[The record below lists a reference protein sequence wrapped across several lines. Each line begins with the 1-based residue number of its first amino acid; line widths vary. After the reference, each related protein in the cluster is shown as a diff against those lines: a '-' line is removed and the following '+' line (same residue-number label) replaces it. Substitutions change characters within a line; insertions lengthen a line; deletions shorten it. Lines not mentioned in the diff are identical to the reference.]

1 MYYYIIFFTIPN
13 FSNKINMRKD
23 INIIVFVLATPCNF
37 ITDKIVEILVNLG
50 QIGGSMMGAAIGL
63 LGGLYYGGMISKVQ
77 STFSTIAISE
87 NISIRND
94 IKILEK
100 DLEKMGL
107 KLVKK
112 TGMGRTIEGEDE

>member
-1 MYYYIIFFTIPN
+1 MYYYIIFFTISN

-23 INIIVFVLATPCNF
+23 INIIVFILAMPCNF

-63 LGGLYYGGMISKVQ
+63 LGGLDYGGMISKVQ

-87 NISIRND
+87 NISIRKD
-94 IKILEK
+94 MKILEK

>member
-1 MYYYIIFFTIPN
+1 
-13 FSNKINMRKD
+13 MRKD
-23 INIIVFVLATPCNF
+23 INIIVFVLVTPCNF
-37 ITDKIVEILVNLG
+37 ITNKIVEILVNLG

-87 NISIRND
+87 NISIRKD
-94 IKILEK
+94 MKILEK

>member
-63 LGGLYYGGMISKVQ
+63 LGGLDYGGMISKVQ

-94 IKILEK
+94 MKILEK

-112 TGMGRTIEGEDE
+112 TGMWRTIEGEDE

>member
-50 QIGGSMMGAAIGL
+50 QIGGSMMGSAIGL
-63 LGGLYYGGMISKVQ
+63 LGGLDYGGMISKVQ

-94 IKILEK
+94 MKILEK

-112 TGMGRTIEGEDE
+112 TGIGRTIECEDE

>member
-1 MYYYIIFFTIPN
+1 MYYYIIFFTISN

-37 ITDKIVEILVNLG
+37 ITNKIVEILVNLG

-87 NISIRND
+87 NISIRKD
-94 IKILEK
+94 MKILEK

>member
-63 LGGLYYGGMISKVQ
+63 LGGLDYGGMISKVQ

-100 DLEKMGL
+100 DLYKMGL

-112 TGMGRTIEGEDE
+112 TGIGRTIECEDE

>member
-1 MYYYIIFFTIPN
+1 MYYYIIFFTISN

-87 NISIRND
+87 NISIRKD
-94 IKILEK
+94 MKILEK